1 MVGIVRFAYVVISL
15 LLIIP
20 IVLFTLAFF
29 MGAPSFLMPTPQTLH
44 GENRDGDELSKDG
57 THKTFRTKL
66 LIGGFVLFFLYQP
79 VEGSLSNFLA
89 VFVVKGLGWPNG
101 HGSLITSVFWA
112 ALGIARGL
120 SIPVAPFLSE
130 THMLMGSLGITFVGA
145 ALLIFS
151 SYHVTL
157 VWVSAALTGMGM
169 GPIFAA
175 GYVWLSQYIS
185 ITGWVS
191 SLFVAALAVAGIANP
206 YIVGYLL
213 DNYGHMALP
222 YYETAAVASFLLTY
236 LSLELFATRYTRKI
250 QNRNNECSELASEC
264 LTETKDIEM
273 TLLSSG
279 NDRSVKRSAVPLNDP
294 SQAMSPV
301 QEPRL

>member
-29 MGAPSFLMPTPQTLH
+29 LGAPSFLMPTPQTLH
-44 GENRDGDELSKDG
+44 RENRDGDELSKDG
-57 THKTFRTKL
+57 THKTFRTRL

-101 HGSLITSVFWA
+101 HGSLITSVFWT
-112 ALGIARGL
+112 ALGMGRGL
-120 SIPVAPFLSE
+120 SIPVAPFLSP

-151 SYHVTL
+151 PYHVTF
-157 VWVSAALTGMGM
+157 VWVSAAVAGMGM
-169 GPIFAA
+169 GPFFAA

-191 SLFVAALAVAGIANP
+191 SLFVAASAVAGIANP

-213 DNYGHMALP
+213 DNYGHMSLP

-236 LSLELFATRYTRKI
+236 LSLQLFATSYTRKV
-250 QNRNNECSELASEC
+250 QNRSNERTEFASEC
-264 LTETKDIEM
+264 LIETKDIEM

-279 NDRSVKRSAVPLNDP
+279 SDRSVKRSSVPLNNP